1 MTDKDDV
8 IVIEDKP
15 TTHAGLSLKKAREG
29 KQLSV
34 SEVASELRLSR
45 DAIENLE
52 NQQWDKLYG
61 RAYARGYFLNYV
73 RFLGLDEAQ
82 MIAAFDN
89 EYLSEEPQQKLSHT
103 VTETKQVPWLG
114 IILIVSALL
123 ITWFAYQQWQTSK
136 TTQQSSE
143 QVDHQSSDSLSS
155 EPLDRFESSVVEP
168 IEQEL
173 SMFHGRPSTI
183 ESLLVAQPQFNISS
197 IRDKYTTS
205 FILGVES

>member
-1 MTDKDDV
+1 MTDKDEV
-8 IVIEDKP
+8 IVIDEKP
-15 TTHAGLSLKKAREG
+15 STHAGLSLKQAREG

-52 NQQWDKLYG
+52 SQQWDKLYG

-82 MIAAFDN
+82 MIAAFDD
-89 EYLSEEPQQKLSHT
+89 EYVSEEPQQKLSHV
-103 VTETKQVPWLG
+103 VTDTRQVPWLG

-123 ITWFAYQQWQTSK
+123 ITWFAYQQWQASK
-136 TTQQSSE
+136 ETQQRSE
-143 QVDHQSSDSLSS
+143 QVEPQSSDALSS

-173 SMFHGRPSTI
+173 SKLHGMGSSI
-183 ESLLVAQPQFNISS
+183 ESLLIAQPQFNISS
-197 IRDKYTTS
+197 VIDEYTTS
-205 FILGVES
+205 FTLGVES